1 MEGLFDTG
9 DDKLTSVLEKL
20 LTGINSLDTSVDYLS
35 AIMSGESPLTMQY
48 GQAALGRL
56 RSPVRGAKAPVAGQ
70 SLKEDTESNWGKH
83 LEEAIASLYGTG
95 CGAEEIREMIE
106 TSLDAVISEM
116 IKNVNGGYKAT
127 SKTGKELSK
136 KPKTK
141 KDALKQLAAVEIS
154 KKKRGKK

>member
-1 MEGLFDTG
+1 MEGIFDTG
-9 DDKLTSVLEKL
+9 ADDNKLIDTLDKLTK
-20 LTGINSLDTSVDYLS
+20 GIEELDISVDYLS
-35 AIMSGESPLTMQY
+35 AIMSGTSAASISSRQR
-48 GQAALGRL
+48 ALGRL
-56 RSPVRGAKAPVAGQ
+56 ATPHGPPKDI
-70 SLKEDTESNWGKH
+70 KENTESNWGKH

-95 CGAEEIREMIE
+95 CGAEEIREMVE
-106 TSLDAVISEM
+106 TSLDAVMSEM